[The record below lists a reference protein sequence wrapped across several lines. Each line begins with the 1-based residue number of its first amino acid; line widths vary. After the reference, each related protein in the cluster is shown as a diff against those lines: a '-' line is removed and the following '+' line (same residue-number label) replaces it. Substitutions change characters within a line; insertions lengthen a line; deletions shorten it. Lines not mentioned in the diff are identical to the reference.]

1 MAELY
6 KEIRDRTQSGEHLEA
21 RPRHLGDPPA
31 DPAGAAPR
39 SKARAADEPLV
50 EAAFQLM
57 DAVDRDG
64 EVALD
69 PLAQRGAKGCRLS
82 LGAPDPDAGSGH
94 CLLDAPGASSPAES
108 GRPGRGR

>member
-6 KEIRDRTQSGEHLEA
+6 KEIRDRTESGEHLEA
-21 RPRHLGDPPA
+21 HPRHLGEPPA

-39 SKARAADEPLV
+39 SKARAGDEPLV

-64 EVALD
+64 ELTID
-69 PLAQRGAKGCRLS
+69 PLAQRGAHGCRLA
-82 LGAPDPDAGSGH
+82 LGTLDLDAGATH
-94 CLLDAPGASSPAES
+94 CLLDAPVES
-108 GRPGRGR
+108 GRSGRGR